1 MILKEEEN
9 TEKQVILYKE
19 IHLTQVDYICFKHC
33 KKKLLALILGF
44 KCVFVHINWLNL
56 RRKKTKFYWH
66 NFFFLFFFFFFQVK
80 STHDTER

>member
-56 RRKKTKFYWH
+56 KRRKKL
-66 NFFFLFFFFFFQVK
+66 NFIDTMFFFFFQVK
-80 STHDTER
+80 STHDTAR